1 MLLSIRD
8 RLPEL
13 YAYSFSAY
21 AKPSILYHGP
31 FTISSEEGPQQGDPF
46 GPLAFSNCIHP
57 MLLSMESVL
66 TLGYRDDVTLGGQVD
81 MVARDVKKSLTMVE
95 NWDSA

>member
-66 TLGYRDDVTLGGQVD
+66 SLGYLDDVTLGG
-81 MVARDVKKSLTMVE
+81 
-95 NWDSA
+95 